1 VIEAAPAHLRTGS
14 AWALASVTVA
24 LAAGLLRTIVIAR
37 YLGPAEIGL
46 MGIALLALGFV
57 EAVASSGVDSALLAE
72 RDDVEPL
79 LDAAFTIQL
88 ARGAA
93 VFLLLWIAAPALAWA
108 FHNAAAVPIIRT
120 VAIIATLRGAANP
133 AVAVVMRRIDFRR
146 IFWWTLPEVL
156 SSLCV
161 AIVLVVLRRDVWAL
175 VIAAVVAQ
183 AVGSLASYGM
193 APRTPRVVFERERI
207 RALLRFGRFV
217 SGSRALMYFSVYLD
231 AAVVGVTLGTHALGV
246 YQFAMRVAELPVVT
260 FTRAVS
266 QVALP
271 AVRSLQSAADLSRTR
286 RTMLMW
292 ILSVNGA
299 AAVLIVLFAEPAIVA
314 VAGSRW
320 IEAVPIMRILAVAMI
335 FRAVVVLTGQL
346 LDGLGEPARTLRLNA
361 ERLGVLLV
369 ALPPLAMRAGLHGVA
384 FAVLVTNV
392 GAALRAEQLSARA
405 IARTNTTLPH

>member
-1 VIEAAPAHLRTGS
+1 
-14 AWALASVTVA
+14 
-24 LAAGLLRTIVIAR
+24 
-37 YLGPAEIGL
+37 
-46 MGIALLALGFV
+46 
-57 EAVASSGVDSALLAE
+57 
-72 RDDVEPL
+72 
-79 LDAAFTIQL
+79 
-88 ARGAA
+88 
-93 VFLLLWIAAPALAWA
+93 
-108 FHNAAAVPIIRT
+108 
-120 VAIIATLRGAANP
+120 
-133 AVAVVMRRIDFRR
+133 
-146 IFWWTLPEVL
+146 
-156 SSLCV
+156 
-161 AIVLVVLRRDVWAL
+161 
-175 VIAAVVAQ
+175 
-183 AVGSLASYGM
+183 
-193 APRTPRVVFERERI
+193 
-207 RALLRFGRFV
+207 
-217 SGSRALMYFSVYLD
+217 
-231 AAVVGVTLGTHALGV
+231 
-246 YQFAMRVAELPVVT
+246 MRVAELPVVT

-384 FAVLVTNV
+384 LAVLVTNV